1 MEIGDK
7 AAKEITDDGSIDDTT
22 VDGSNDDVIKDDWS
36 DEVTEDDDTMA
47 DEINEGSGVN
57 DENSGVGRGA
67 GSRML
72 TDDCALLLQGRWDTN
87 FRLPGSI

>member
-1 MEIGDK
+1 
-7 AAKEITDDGSIDDTT
+7 
-22 VDGSNDDVIKDDWS
+22 
-36 DEVTEDDDTMA
+36 MA